1 MKFKRWKKMIVMLMI
16 ATMFLQNVVV
26 YADDGTSTMP
36 SQTETPDARTAAEE
50 ESTTSETP
58 TDDTS
63 SVIEADGSGDADN
76 PADSDGKG
84 DADHPDDPDGKAD
97 ANNPDNSDRKDDD
110 EDSKEVTESV
120 NNEANGNDV
129 DTDEGTDEET
139 QETETVNDEVPEE
152 VKAFLDAVAKLPAP
166 EDVTKENAEETGE
179 QVKAVFD
186 LYDMLVEV
194 DLGYEEREDVAE
206 AMEKANA
213 VFEAVLMAE
222 EIPESGTFDV
232 GTVTKSSIQHDFQ
245 QFSWSNDFSYDGRNY
260 YCGSTKGS
268 FTLEDADGVY
278 DIGTPNINPRGGWV
292 TPNAGSYYNFEVE
305 DLEKMLAE
313 AK

>member
-1 MKFKRWKKMIVMLMI
+1 MMKFKRWKKMIVMLMI

-76 PADSDGKG
+76 PVDSDGKG

-222 EIPESGTFDV
+222 EIDDSVIFSTVVKTDNVTETAYSKFNPNTSTSNTVSGYWAEDGH
-232 GTVTKSSIQHDFQ
+232 GTVLLT
-245 QFSWSNDFSYDGRNY
+245 
-260 YCGSTKGS
+260 
-268 FTLEDADGVY
+268 EE
-278 DIGTPNINPRGGWV
+278 NPTATDV
-292 TPNAGSYYNFEVE
+292 AFCHYTVNA
-305 DLEKMLAE
+305 
-313 AK
+313 